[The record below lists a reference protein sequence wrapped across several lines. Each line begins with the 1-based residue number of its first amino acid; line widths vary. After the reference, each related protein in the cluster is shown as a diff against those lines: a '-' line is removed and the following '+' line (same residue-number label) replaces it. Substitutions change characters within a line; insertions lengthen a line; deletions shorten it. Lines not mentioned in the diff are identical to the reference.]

1 MPCGAETDMLGVCL
15 KKGLTMKQNF
25 IVEGMSCGHCE
36 KAVTQAVLTVDPQ
49 ARVIIDRSQN
59 TVSVESD
66 QSRERLRE
74 AMAEEGYRVLV

>member
-1 MPCGAETDMLGVCL
+1 
-15 KKGLTMKQNF
+15 MKQNF

-66 QSRERLRE
+66 QPRERLRE

>member
-1 MPCGAETDMLGVCL
+1 
-15 KKGLTMKQNF
+15 MKQNF

>member
-1 MPCGAETDMLGVCL
+1 
-15 KKGLTMKQNF
+15 MKQNF

-59 TVSVESD
+59 AVSVESD
-66 QSRERLRE
+66 QPRERLRE

>member
-1 MPCGAETDMLGVCL
+1 
-15 KKGLTMKQNF
+15 MKQNF

-49 ARVIIDRSQN
+49 AQVIIDRSQN

-66 QSRERLRE
+66 QPRERLRE
-74 AMAEEGYRVLV
+74 AIAEEGYRVLV